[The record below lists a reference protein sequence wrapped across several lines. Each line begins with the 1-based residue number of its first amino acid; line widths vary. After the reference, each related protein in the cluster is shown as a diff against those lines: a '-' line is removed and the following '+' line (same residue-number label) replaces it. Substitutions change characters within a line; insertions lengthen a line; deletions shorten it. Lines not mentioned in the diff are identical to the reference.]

1 LERSRNLAAR
11 AGRWSAAH
19 RKTAI
24 FGWLAFVIVATMF
37 GSSLGTK
44 TIDNNQSSIGESGR
58 ADKAIDKGFPDKA
71 QEKVLVES
79 EEGSSATDPDF
90 RSAVDSTIAALRKN
104 PNVRNIESPYADGNQ
119 GQISEDGRSALIR
132 FELPGS
138 DSHTEDVVGSTL
150 DTVQRVDAQESGFR
164 VEEFGQASASKE
176 LSKSFEDDF
185 KRAETTSLPITL
197 IILAVAFGALVA
209 AGVPLLLAV
218 TAVLAAIGLIA
229 PVSQIWPV
237 DEAISSVVLLIGL
250 AVGVDYSMFY
260 LRREREERARG
271 KSESAALEAAAATS
285 GRAVLVSGLTVLI
298 AMSGMYLAGDPTF
311 RSFATGTILV
321 VAIAMIGSVTVLPAI
336 LSALGDRVNKA
347 RIPLLP
353 SPEKRA
359 AREPRLW
366 SGLLNAVLRRPALSA
381 GLATAALVVMALP
394 ALNIK
399 TAVPGIDAL
408 PQNLE
413 AIKTYNRMQDAF
425 PGGQVPAQVVVQAD
439 DVRSPAVRG
448 ALTDLRDRASADA
461 EHFGAPIT
469 ADVSPNHTVAVLS
482 IPVQGDGN
490 DDASIAALK
499 ELRSDLVPQTVG
511 SVDGVTAGVTGQ
523 TAQSEDFNSL
533 MDSRLP
539 IVFGFVLGMAFLLLL
554 VTFRSIVIP
563 IKAILLNLLS
573 VSAAYGIV
581 TWIFQD
587 GHLESALDFQATGSV
602 LSWLPMFMFVILF
615 GLSMDYHV
623 FILSRVRETYDNG
636 ESTGDAV
643 THGIKST
650 ASVITAAAIV
660 MVAVFGIF
668 ATLSSVIFKEFG
680 VGLASAV
687 LIDATIV
694 RGVLLP
700 SAMKLLGD
708 WNWYLPSWLEWL
720 PRVGA
725 RRTERRGRP
734 SDRPAVAGADA

>member
-1 LERSRNLAAR
+1 
-11 AGRWSAAH
+11 
-19 RKTAI
+19 
-24 FGWLAFVIVATMF
+24 
-37 GSSLGTK
+37 
-44 TIDNNQSSIGESGR
+44 
-58 ADKAIDKGFPDKA
+58 
-71 QEKVLVES
+71 
-79 EEGSSATDPDF
+79 
-90 RSAVDSTIAALRKN
+90 
-104 PNVRNIESPYADGNQ
+104 
-119 GQISEDGRSALIR
+119 
-132 FELPGS
+132 
-138 DSHTEDVVGSTL
+138 
-150 DTVQRVDAQESGFR
+150 
-164 VEEFGQASASKE
+164 
-176 LSKSFEDDF
+176 
-185 KRAETTSLPITL
+185 
-197 IILAVAFGALVA
+197 
-209 AGVPLLLAV
+209 
-218 TAVLAAIGLIA
+218 
-229 PVSQIWPV
+229 
-237 DEAISSVVLLIGL
+237 
-250 AVGVDYSMFY
+250 
-260 LRREREERARG
+260 
-271 KSESAALEAAAATS
+271 
-285 GRAVLVSGLTVLI
+285 VLVSGLTVLI
-298 AMSGMYLAGDPTF
+298 AMSGMYMAGDPTF

-321 VAIAMIGSVTVLPAI
+321 VAIAMLGSVTVLPAI

-347 RIPLLP
+347 RIPFLR

-359 AREPRLW
+359 TQEPRLW
-366 SGLLNAVLRRPALSA
+366 RGLLDAVLRRPAISA
-381 GLATAALVVMALP
+381 GLATATLVVLALP

-413 AIKTYNRMQDAF
+413 VIQTYNRMQDAF

-439 DVRSPAVRG
+439 DVRSPEVRQ
-448 ALTDLRDRASADA
+448 ALVELRDRASGDTK
-461 EHFGAPIT
+461 HFGAPIT
-469 ADVSPNHTVAVLS
+469 ADVSPGHSVAVLS

-490 DDASIAALK
+490 DDASIASLNQ
-499 ELRSDLVPQTVG
+499 LRDDLVPQTVG
-511 SVDGVTAGVTGQ
+511 SLNGVTAMVTGQ

-587 GHLESALDFQATGSV
+587 GHLESVLDFKATGSV

-623 FILSRVRETYDNG
+623 FILSRIREAYDNG

-643 THGIKST
+643 AHGIKST
-650 ASVITAAAIV
+650 ASVITAAAVV

-720 PRVGA
+720 PRVGP
-725 RRTERRGRP
+725 RRTERRRP
-734 SDRPAVAGADA
+734 PEPAVAGADA

>member
-1 LERSRNLAAR
+1 MDRSRNLAAR

-24 FGWLAFVIVATMF
+24 FGWLAFVIVATII
-37 GSSLGTK
+37 GGQLGTD
-44 TIDNNQSSIGESGR
+44 TLGNNQSNVGESGR
-58 ADKAIDKGFPDKA
+58 TDKTIDKAFPDKA
-71 QEKVLVES
+71 QETVLVQS
-79 EEGSSATDPDF
+79 QNGASVDDPGF
-90 RSAVDSTIAALRKN
+90 HAAVDSTISALRN
-104 PNVRNIESPYADGNQ
+104 DPNVRNLESPYGAGNRGQVSKDGH
-119 GQISEDGRSALIR
+119 SALIR

-138 DSHTEDVVGSTL
+138 DSTTKDLVGSTL
-150 DTVQRVDAQESGFR
+150 DTVHRVDSRQSDFR

-176 LSKSFEDDF
+176 LSKSFESDF
-185 KRAETTSLPITL
+185 KRAELTSLPITL
-197 IILAVAFGALVA
+197 IILVIAFGALVA
-209 AGVPLLLAV
+209 AGVPLLLAL
-218 TAVLAAIGLIA
+218 TAVMAAIGLIA
-229 PVSQIWPV
+229 PISQIWPV
-237 DEAISSVVLLIGL
+237 DESITSVILLIGL

-285 GRAVLVSGLTVLI
+285 GRAILVSGLTVLI

-321 VAIAMIGSVTVLPAI
+321 VAIAMIGSVTVLPAV

-347 RIPLLP
+347 RIPFLP

-359 AREPRLW
+359 AAEPRLW
-366 SGLLNAVLRRPALSA
+366 RALLDRVLRRPAISA
-381 GLATAALVVMALP
+381 GLATALLVVLALP

-399 TAVPGIDAL
+399 TAVPGVDAL

-413 AIKTYNRMQDAF
+413 VIKTYNRMQDAF
-425 PGGQVPAQVVVQAD
+425 PGGQVPAQVAVQAN
-439 DVRSPAVRG
+439 DVRSPEVTG
-448 ALTDLRDRASADA
+448 ALTELRDRAAADTK
-461 EHFGAPIT
+461 HFGQPIT
-469 ADVSPNHTVAVLS
+469 ADVSPDHTVAVLS

-490 DDASIAALK
+490 DDASNAALHV
-499 ELRSDLVPQTVG
+499 LRSDLVPETVG
-511 SVDGVTAGVTGQ
+511 SVNGVTAGVTGQ

-533 MDSRLP
+533 MSSRLP

-587 GHLESALDFQATGSV
+587 GHLESVLNFNATGSV

-623 FILSRVRETYDNG
+623 FILTRVREAYDNG
-636 ESTGDAV
+636 ESTADAV
-643 THGIKST
+643 AHGIKST

-680 VGLASAV
+680 IGLASAV

-720 PRVGA
+720 PRVGP
-725 RRTERRGRP
+725 RRTERRGGP
-734 SDRPAVAGADA
+734 PEPAVAGADA

>member
-24 FGWLAFVIVATMF
+24 FGWLAFVIVATLI
-37 GSSLGTK
+37 GSQVGTK

-58 ADKAIDKGFPDKA
+58 ADKAIDKAYPDKA
-71 QEKVLVES
+71 QETVLVQS
-79 EEGSSATDPDF
+79 EHGATATDPGF
-90 RSAVDSTIAALRKN
+90 RAAVDSTIAALAKN
-104 PNVRNIESPYADGNQ
+104 PNVRNLESPYAEANQ
-119 GQISEDGRSALIR
+119 GQISRDGRSALIR
-132 FELPGS
+132 FELRGS
-138 DSHTEDVVGSTL
+138 DDRTEDVVASTL
-150 DTVQRVDAQESGFR
+150 ATVHRVDAQQSGYR
-164 VEEFGQASASKE
+164 VEEFGDASASRE
-176 LSKSFEDDF
+176 LSKSFEEDF
-185 KRAETTSLPITL
+185 QRAEITSLPITL
-197 IILAVAFGALVA
+197 IILVIAFGALVA
-209 AGVPLLLAV
+209 AGVPLLLAL
-218 TAVLAAIGLIA
+218 TAVMAAIGLIA
-229 PVSQIWPV
+229 PASQIWPV

-271 KSESAALEAAAATS
+271 KSESAALQAAAATS

-298 AMSGMYLAGDPTF
+298 AMSGMYLTGDPTF

-321 VAIAMIGSVTVLPAI
+321 VAIAMLGSVTVLPAV

-347 RIPLLP
+347 RIPFLP

-359 AREPRLW
+359 AQEPRLW
-366 SGLLNAVLRRPALSA
+366 SGLLNAVLRRPAISA
-381 GLATAALVVMALP
+381 GLATAALVVLALP

-399 TAVPGIDAL
+399 TAVPGVDAL

-413 AIKTYNRMQDAF
+413 VIQTYNRMQDAF

-439 DVRSPAVRG
+439 DVRSPEVRQ
-448 ALTDLRDRASADA
+448 ALVELRDRASADTK
-461 EHFGAPIT
+461 HFGAPIT
-469 ADVSPNHTVAVLS
+469 ADVSPGHGVAVLS

-490 DDASIAALK
+490 DEASIASLNQ
-499 ELRSDLVPQTVG
+499 LRDDLVPQTVG
-511 SVDGVTAGVTGQ
+511 SLNGVTAMVTGQ

-533 MDSRLP
+533 MDSRLR

-587 GHLESALDFQATGSV
+587 GHLESVLDFKATGSV

-623 FILSRVRETYDNG
+623 FILSRIREAYDNG

-643 THGIKST
+643 AHGIKST
-650 ASVITAAAIV
+650 ASVITAAAVV

-720 PRVGA
+720 PRVGP
-725 RRTERRGRP
+725 RRTERRRP
-734 SDRPAVAGADA
+734 PEPAVAGADA

>member
-1 LERSRNLAAR
+1 MNRSKNLAAR

-24 FGWLAFVIVATMF
+24 LGWLAFVIAATF
-37 GSSLGTK
+37 VGGSLGTK
-44 TIDNNQSSIGESGR
+44 TLGNNQSNVGESGR
-58 ADKAIDKGFPDKA
+58 ADKSIDDAFPDKA
-71 QEKVLVES
+71 QETVLVQS
-79 EEGSSATDPDF
+79 QDGVPATNPGF
-90 RSAVDSTIAALRKN
+90 RATVKETEAALAENRH
-104 PNVRNIESPYADGNQ
+104 VRNIEGPYAPGNE
-119 GQISEDGRSALIR
+119 GQISKDGHSALIR

-138 DSHTEDVVGSTL
+138 DSHTEDVVASTL
-150 DTVQRVDAQESGFR
+150 NTVHRLDARQASYR
-164 VEEFGQASASKE
+164 IEEFGQASANKE
-176 LSKSFEDDF
+176 LSKSFENDF
-185 KRAETTSLPITL
+185 KRAELTSLPITL
-197 IILAVAFGALVA
+197 IILVIAFGALVA
-209 AGVPLLLAV
+209 AGVPLLLAI

-229 PVSQIWPV
+229 PISQIWPV
-237 DEAISSVVLLIGL
+237 DESISSVVLLIGL

-260 LRREREERARG
+260 LRREREERAKG
-271 KSESAALEAAAATS
+271 LSESASLEAAAATS

-321 VAIAMIGSVTVLPAI
+321 VAIAMLGSVTVLPAV
-336 LSALGDRVNKA
+336 LSKLGDRVNKA
-347 RIPLLP
+347 RIPFLP
-353 SPEKRA
+353 SPEERA
-359 AREPRLW
+359 GREPRLW
-366 SGLLNAVLRRPALSA
+366 SALLDRVLRRPAISA
-381 GLATAALVVMALP
+381 GLATALLLVLALP

-399 TAVPGIDAL
+399 TAVAGVDAL

-413 AIKTYNRMQDAF
+413 VIKTYNRMQEAF
-425 PGGQVPAQVVVQAD
+425 PGGQVPAQVVVQAN
-439 DVRSPAVRG
+439 DVRSPAVQR
-448 ALTDLRDRASADA
+448 AMADLRNQARADA
-461 EHFGAPIT
+461 KHFGAPIT
-469 ADVSPNHTVAVLS
+469 VDVSPNHTVAVLS

-499 ELRSDLVPQTVG
+499 KLRSDLVPRTVG
-511 SVDGVTAGVTGQ
+511 SVNGVTVGVTGQ

-539 IVFGFVLGMAFLLLL
+539 IVFGFVLTMAFLLLL

-587 GHLESALDFQATGSV
+587 GHLESALNFKATGSV

-623 FILSRVRETYDNG
+623 FILTRIREAYDNG
-636 ESTGDAV
+636 ESTADAV
-643 THGIKST
+643 AHGIKST
-650 ASVITAAAIV
+650 ASVITAAAFV

-680 VGLASAV
+680 IGLASAV

-700 SAMKLLGD
+700 SAMKMLGD

-720 PRVGA
+720 PRVGP

-734 SDRPAVAGADA
+734 PERPAVAGADA

>member
-1 LERSRNLAAR
+1 VALNSSSNLAAR

-24 FGWLAFVIVATMF
+24 FGWLAFVIAAVMI
-37 GSSLGTK
+37 GGQVGTK
-44 TIDNNQSSIGESGR
+44 TLDSNQSSIGESGR
-58 ADKAIDKGFPDKA
+58 ADKAIDKAFPDKA
-71 QEKVLVES
+71 QETVLVES
-79 EEGSSATDPDF
+79 QNGAKATDPSF
-90 RSAVDSTIAALRKN
+90 HSAVESTVAALRKN
-104 PNVRNIESPYADGNQ
+104 KSVRNIDSPYAAGNQ
-119 GQISEDGRSALIR
+119 GQISKNGQSALIR

-138 DSHTEDVVGSTL
+138 ESHTEDLVTSTL
-150 DTVQRVDAQESGFR
+150 NTVHRLDAQQAGFR
-164 VEEFGQASASKE
+164 IEEFGDASASKE

-185 KRAETTSLPITL
+185 KRAEATSLPITL
-197 IILAVAFGALVA
+197 IILVIAFGALAA
-209 AGVPLLLAV
+209 AGVPLLLAL

-347 RIPLLP
+347 RIPFLP
-353 SPEKRA
+353 SPERRA

-366 SGLLNAVLRRPALSA
+366 SALLDAVLRRPAISA

-399 TAVPGIDAL
+399 TAVPGVDAL

-413 AIKTYNRMQDAF
+413 VIKTYNRMQDAF
-425 PGGQVPAQVVVQAD
+425 PGGQVPASVVVQAN
-439 DVRSPAVRG
+439 DVRSPQVADAIG
-448 ALTDLRDRASADA
+448 ELRDRASSDNKQ
-461 EHFGAPIT
+461 FGTPIT
-469 ADVSPNHTVAVLS
+469 SDLSPDHTVAVLS
-482 IPVQGDGN
+482 IPVAGDGN
-490 DDASIAALK
+490 DDASVASLK
-499 ELRSDLVPQTVG
+499 TLRNELVPQTVG
-511 SVDGVTAGVTGQ
+511 SVDGVTVGVTGQ
-523 TAQSEDFNSL
+523 TAQSEDFNNL

-539 IVFGFVLGMAFLLLL
+539 LVFGFVLGMAFLLLL
-554 VTFRSIVIP
+554 LTFRSIVIP
-563 IKAILLNLLS
+563 IKAIVLNLLS

-587 GHLESALDFQATGSV
+587 GHLEGLLGFQATGSV

-623 FILSRVRETYDNG
+623 FILTRIREAFDSG
-636 ESTGDAV
+636 DSTADAV
-643 THGIKST
+643 AHGIKST
-650 ASVITAAAIV
+650 ASVITAAAFV

-720 PRVGA
+720 PRVGP
-725 RRTERRGRP
+725 RRTERRRP
-734 SDRPAVAGADA
+734 PEPAVAGADA

>member
-1 LERSRNLAAR
+1 
-11 AGRWSAAH
+11 
-19 RKTAI
+19 
-24 FGWLAFVIVATMF
+24 
-37 GSSLGTK
+37 
-44 TIDNNQSSIGESGR
+44 
-58 ADKAIDKGFPDKA
+58 
-71 QEKVLVES
+71 
-79 EEGSSATDPDF
+79 
-90 RSAVDSTIAALRKN
+90 
-104 PNVRNIESPYADGNQ
+104 
-119 GQISEDGRSALIR
+119 
-132 FELPGS
+132 
-138 DSHTEDVVGSTL
+138 
-150 DTVQRVDAQESGFR
+150 
-164 VEEFGQASASKE
+164 
-176 LSKSFEDDF
+176 
-185 KRAETTSLPITL
+185 
-197 IILAVAFGALVA
+197 
-209 AGVPLLLAV
+209 
-218 TAVLAAIGLIA
+218 
-229 PVSQIWPV
+229 
-237 DEAISSVVLLIGL
+237 
-250 AVGVDYSMFY
+250 
-260 LRREREERARG
+260 
-271 KSESAALEAAAATS
+271 
-285 GRAVLVSGLTVLI
+285 VLVSGLTVLI

-336 LSALGDRVNKA
+336 LAALGDRVNKA
-347 RIPLLP
+347 RIPFLP
-353 SPEKRA
+353 SPERRA

-366 SGLLNAVLRRPALSA
+366 SALLDVVLRRPAISA
-381 GLATAALVVMALP
+381 GLATALLVVLALP

-399 TAVPGIDAL
+399 TAVPGVDAL

-413 AIKTYNRMQDAF
+413 VIKTYNRMQDAF

-439 DVRSPAVRG
+439 DVRSPQVRQG
-448 ALTDLRDRASADA
+448 MVELRNRAAADTKQ
-461 EHFGAPIT
+461 FGAPIT
-469 ADVSPNHTVAVLS
+469 ADVSPDHTVAVLS
-482 IPVQGDGN
+482 IPVAGDGN
-490 DDASIAALK
+490 DDASVASLK
-499 ELRSDLVPQTVG
+499 TLRDDLVPQTVG

-539 IVFGFVLGMAFLLLL
+539 IVFGFVLSMAFLLLL

-563 IKAILLNLLS
+563 IKAIVLNLLS

-587 GHLESALDFQATGSV
+587 GHLEGPLGFEATGSV

-623 FILSRVRETYDNG
+623 FILTRIREAFDNG
-636 ESTGDAV
+636 ESTADAV
-643 THGIKST
+643 SHGIKST

-700 SAMKLLGD
+700 SAMKMLGD

-720 PRVGA
+720 PRVGP
-725 RRTERRGRP
+725 RRTERRRP
-734 SDRPAVAGADA
+734 PEPAIAGADA

>member
-1 LERSRNLAAR
+1 LEGSRNLAAR

-24 FGWLAFVIVATMF
+24 FGWLAFVIVATLI
-37 GSSLGTK
+37 GSQVGTK

-58 ADKAIDKGFPDKA
+58 ADKAIDRAFPDKA
-71 QEKVLVES
+71 QETVLVQS
-79 EEGSSATDPDF
+79 ERGATATDPGF
-90 RSAVDSTIAALRKN
+90 SAAVDSTIAALAKN
-104 PNVRNIESPYADGNQ
+104 PNVRNLESPYAEANR
-119 GQISEDGRSALIR
+119 GQISRDGRSALVR
-132 FELPGS
+132 FELRGS
-138 DSHTEDVVGSTL
+138 DEHTEDVVASTL
-150 DTVQRVDAQESGFR
+150 ATVHRVDAQQSSYR
-164 VEEFGQASASKE
+164 VEEFGDASASRE
-176 LSKSFEDDF
+176 LSKSFEEDF
-185 KRAETTSLPITL
+185 QRAEITSLPITL
-197 IILAVAFGALVA
+197 IILVIAFGALVA
-209 AGVPLLLAV
+209 AGVPLLLAL
-218 TAVLAAIGLIA
+218 TAVMAAIGLIA
-229 PVSQIWPV
+229 PASQIWPV

-271 KSESAALEAAAATS
+271 KSESAALQAAAATS

-321 VAIAMIGSVTVLPAI
+321 VAIAMLGSVTVLPAI
-336 LSALGDRVNKA
+336 LSGLGDRVNKA
-347 RIPLLP
+347 RIPFLS

-359 AREPRLW
+359 AQEPRMW
-366 SGLLNAVLRRPALSA
+366 SGLLNAVLRRPAISA
-381 GLATAALVVMALP
+381 GLATAALVVLALP

-399 TAVPGIDAL
+399 TAVPGVDAM

-413 AIKTYNRMQDAF
+413 VIQTYNRMQDAF

-439 DVRSPAVRG
+439 DVRSPEVRQ
-448 ALTDLRDRASADA
+448 ALIELRERASADTR
-461 EHFGAPIT
+461 HFGAPIT
-469 ADVSPNHTVAVLS
+469 ADVSPDQSVAVLS

-490 DDASIAALK
+490 DDASIASLNQ
-499 ELRSDLVPQTVG
+499 LRDDLVPQTVG
-511 SVDGVTAGVTGQ
+511 SLNGVAAGVTGQ
-523 TAQSEDFNSL
+523 TAQSEDFNGL

-587 GHLESALDFQATGSV
+587 GHLESVLDFKATGSV

-623 FILSRVRETYDNG
+623 FILSRIREAYDNG

-643 THGIKST
+643 AHGIKST
-650 ASVITAAAIV
+650 ASVITAAAVV

-700 SAMKLLGD
+700 SAMRLLGD

-720 PRVGA
+720 PRVGP
-725 RRTERRGRP
+725 RRTERRRP
-734 SDRPAVAGADA
+734 PEPAVAGADA

>member
-1 LERSRNLAAR
+1 MDRSRNLAAR

-24 FGWLAFVIVATMF
+24 FGWLAFVIAAVMI
-37 GSSLGTK
+37 GGQLGTK
-44 TIDNNQSSIGESGR
+44 TLDNNQSSIGESGR
-58 ADKAIDKGFPDKA
+58 ADKAVDKAFPDKA
-71 QEKVLVES
+71 GETVIVQS
-79 EEGSSATDPDF
+79 ENGARATDPEF
-90 RSAVDSTIAALRKN
+90 RAAVDSTITALRKDKH
-104 PNVRNIESPYADGNQ
+104 VRSIDSPYAAGNQ

-138 DSHTEDVVGSTL
+138 DDRTEDLVGATL
-150 DTVQRVDAQESGFR
+150 NTVHKLDGQSPDFR
-164 VEEFGQASASKE
+164 IEEFGQASANKE

-185 KRAETTSLPITL
+185 KRAEATSLPITL
-197 IILAVAFGALVA
+197 IILVLAFGALVA
-209 AGVPLLLAV
+209 AGVPLLLAL

-229 PVSQIWPV
+229 PISQIWPV
-237 DEAISSVVLLIGL
+237 DESISSVVLLIGL

-347 RIPLLP
+347 RIPFLP
-353 SPEKRA
+353 SPERRA

-366 SGLLNAVLRRPALSA
+366 SALLDVVLRRPAISA
-381 GLATAALVVMALP
+381 GLATALLVVLALP

-399 TAVPGIDAL
+399 TAVPGVDAL

-413 AIKTYNRMQDAF
+413 VIKTYNRMQDAF

-439 DVRSPAVRG
+439 DVRSPQVRQG
-448 ALTDLRDRASADA
+448 MVELRNRAAADTKQ
-461 EHFGAPIT
+461 FGAPIT
-469 ADVSPNHTVAVLS
+469 ADVSPDHTVAVLS
-482 IPVQGDGN
+482 IPVAGDGN
-490 DDASIAALK
+490 DDASVASLK
-499 ELRSDLVPQTVG
+499 TLRDDLVPQTVG

-539 IVFGFVLGMAFLLLL
+539 IVFGFVLSMAFLLLL

-563 IKAILLNLLS
+563 IKAIVLNLLS

-587 GHLESALDFQATGSV
+587 GHLEGPLGFEATGSV

-623 FILSRVRETYDNG
+623 FILTRIREAFDNG
-636 ESTGDAV
+636 ESTADAV
-643 THGIKST
+643 SHGIKST

-700 SAMKLLGD
+700 SAMKMLGD

-720 PRVGA
+720 PRVGP
-725 RRTERRGRP
+725 RRTERRRP
-734 SDRPAVAGADA
+734 PEPAVAGADA

>member
-19 RKTAI
+19 RKIAI
-24 FGWLAFVIVATMF
+24 FGWLAFVIVATLI
-37 GSSLGTK
+37 GSSVGTK

-58 ADKAIDKGFPDKA
+58 ADKAIDKAFPDKA
-71 QEKVLVES
+71 QETVLVQS
-79 EEGSSATDPDF
+79 EHGTTATDPGF
-90 RSAVDSTIAALRKN
+90 RAAVDSTIAALAKN
-104 PNVRNIESPYADGNQ
+104 PNVRKLESPYAEANQ
-119 GQISEDGRSALIR
+119 GQISRDGRSALIR
-132 FELPGS
+132 FELRGS
-138 DSHTEDVVGSTL
+138 DDHTEDVVASTL
-150 DTVQRVDAQESGFR
+150 ATVHRVDAQQNSYR
-164 VEEFGQASASKE
+164 VEEFGDASASRE
-176 LSKSFEDDF
+176 LSKSFEEDF
-185 KRAETTSLPITL
+185 QRAEVTSLPITL
-197 IILAVAFGALVA
+197 IILVIAFGALVA
-209 AGVPLLLAV
+209 AGVPLLLAL
-218 TAVLAAIGLIA
+218 TAVMAAIGLIA
-229 PVSQIWPV
+229 PASQIWPV

-271 KSESAALEAAAATS
+271 KSESAALQAAAATS

-321 VAIAMIGSVTVLPAI
+321 VAIAMLGSVTVLPAI

-347 RIPLLP
+347 RIPFLP

-366 SGLLNAVLRRPALSA
+366 SGLLNAVLRRPAISA
-381 GLATAALVVMALP
+381 GLATAALVVLALP

-399 TAVPGIDAL
+399 TAVPGVDAL

-413 AIKTYNRMQDAF
+413 VIQTYNRMQDAF

-439 DVRSPAVRG
+439 DARSPEVRQ
-448 ALTDLRDRASADA
+448 ALVELRDRASADTK
-461 EHFGAPIT
+461 HFGAPIT
-469 ADVSPNHTVAVLS
+469 ADISPDHSVAVLS

-490 DDASIAALK
+490 DDASIASLNQ
-499 ELRSDLVPQTVG
+499 LRDDLVPQTVG
-511 SVDGVTAGVTGQ
+511 SLNGVTAAVTGQ

-587 GHLESALDFQATGSV
+587 GHLESLLDFKATGSV

-623 FILSRVRETYDNG
+623 FILSRIREAYDNG

-643 THGIKST
+643 AHGIKST
-650 ASVITAAAIV
+650 ASVITAAAVV

-720 PRVGA
+720 PRVGP
-725 RRTERRGRP
+725 RRTERRRP
-734 SDRPAVAGADA
+734 PEPAVAGADA

>member
-24 FGWLAFVIVATMF
+24 FGWLAFVIAATLI
-37 GSSLGTK
+37 GSQVGTK

-58 ADKAIDKGFPDKA
+58 ADKAIDRAFPDKA
-71 QEKVLVES
+71 QETVLVRS
-79 EEGSSATDPDF
+79 EHGATATDPDF
-90 RSAVDSTIAALRKN
+90 RAVVDSTIAALAKN
-104 PNVRNIESPYADGNQ
+104 PNVRNLESPYAEANR
-119 GQISEDGRSALIR
+119 GQISRDGRSALVR
-132 FELPGS
+132 FELRGS
-138 DSHTEDVVGSTL
+138 EEHTEDVVASTL
-150 DTVQRVDAQESGFR
+150 ATVQRVDAQLSSYR
-164 VEEFGQASASKE
+164 VEEFGDASASRE
-176 LSKSFEDDF
+176 LSKSFEEDF
-185 KRAETTSLPITL
+185 QRAEITSLPITL
-197 IILAVAFGALVA
+197 IILVIAFGALVS
-209 AGVPLLLAV
+209 AGVPLLLAL
-218 TAVLAAIGLIA
+218 TAVMAAIGLIA
-229 PVSQIWPV
+229 PASQIWPV

-271 KSESAALEAAAATS
+271 KSETAALQAAAATS

-321 VAIAMIGSVTVLPAI
+321 VAIAMLGSVTVLPAI

-347 RIPLLP
+347 RIPFLP

-366 SGLLNAVLRRPALSA
+366 SGLLNAVLRRPAISA
-381 GLATAALVVMALP
+381 GLAIAALVVLALP

-399 TAVPGIDAL
+399 TAVPGVDAL
-408 PQNLE
+408 PQNLGV
-413 AIKTYNRMQDAF
+413 IQTYNRMQDAF

-439 DVRSPAVRG
+439 DVRSPEVRQ
-448 ALTDLRDRASADA
+448 ALVELRDRASADTK
-461 EHFGAPIT
+461 HFGAPIT
-469 ADVSPNHTVAVLS
+469 ADVSPGHGVAVLS

-490 DDASIAALK
+490 DDASIASLNQ
-499 ELRSDLVPQTVG
+499 LRDELVPQTVG
-511 SVDGVTAGVTGQ
+511 SLNGVTAGVTGQ

-587 GHLESALDFQATGSV
+587 GHLESLLDFKATGSV

-623 FILSRVRETYDNG
+623 FILSRIREAYDNG

-643 THGIKST
+643 AHGIKST
-650 ASVITAAAIV
+650 ASVITAAAVV

-720 PRVGA
+720 PRVGP
-725 RRTERRGRP
+725 RRTERRRP
-734 SDRPAVAGADA
+734 PEPAVAGADA

>member
-19 RKTAI
+19 RKIAI
-24 FGWLAFVIVATMF
+24 FGWLAFVIVATLI
-37 GSSLGTK
+37 GSSVGTK

-58 ADKAIDKGFPDKA
+58 ADKAIDKAFPDKA
-71 QEKVLVES
+71 QETVLVQS
-79 EEGSSATDPDF
+79 EHGTTATDPGF
-90 RSAVDSTIAALRKN
+90 RAAVDSTIAALAKN
-104 PNVRNIESPYADGNQ
+104 PNVRKLESPYAEANQ
-119 GQISEDGRSALIR
+119 GQISRDGRSALIR
-132 FELPGS
+132 FELRGS
-138 DSHTEDVVGSTL
+138 DDHTEDVVASTL
-150 DTVQRVDAQESGFR
+150 ATVHRVDAQQNSYR
-164 VEEFGQASASKE
+164 VEEFGDASASRE
-176 LSKSFEDDF
+176 LSKSFEEDF
-185 KRAETTSLPITL
+185 QRAEVTSLPITL
-197 IILAVAFGALVA
+197 IILVIAFGALVA
-209 AGVPLLLAV
+209 AGVPLLLAL
-218 TAVLAAIGLIA
+218 TAVMAAIGLIA
-229 PVSQIWPV
+229 PASQIWPV

-271 KSESAALEAAAATS
+271 KSESAALQAAAATS

-321 VAIAMIGSVTVLPAI
+321 VAIAMLGSVTVLPAI

-347 RIPLLP
+347 RIPFLP

-366 SGLLNAVLRRPALSA
+366 SGLLNAVLRRPAISA
-381 GLATAALVVMALP
+381 GLATAALVVLALP

-399 TAVPGIDAL
+399 TAVPGVDAL

-413 AIKTYNRMQDAF
+413 VIQTYNRMQDAF

-439 DVRSPAVRG
+439 DARSPEVRQ
-448 ALTDLRDRASADA
+448 ALVELRDRASADTK
-461 EHFGAPIT
+461 HFGAPIT
-469 ADVSPNHTVAVLS
+469 ADISPDHSVAVLS

-490 DDASIAALK
+490 DDASIASLNQ
-499 ELRSDLVPQTVG
+499 LRDDLVPQTVG
-511 SVDGVTAGVTGQ
+511 SLNGVTAAVTGQ

-539 IVFGFVLGMAFLLLL
+539 IVFGFVLSMAFLLLL

-587 GHLESALDFQATGSV
+587 GHLESLLDFKATGSV

-623 FILSRVRETYDNG
+623 FILSRIREAYDNG

-643 THGIKST
+643 AHGIKST
-650 ASVITAAAIV
+650 ASVITAAAVV

-720 PRVGA
+720 PRVGP
-725 RRTERRGRP
+725 RRTERRRP
-734 SDRPAVAGADA
+734 PEPAVAGADA

>member
-24 FGWLAFVIVATMF
+24 FGWLVFVIAAAMI
-37 GSSLGTK
+37 GGSLGTK
-44 TIDNNQSSIGESGR
+44 TLDNNQSSIGESGR
-58 ADKAIDKGFPDKA
+58 ADKAVERAFPDKA
-71 QEKVLVES
+71 QETVLVQS
-79 EEGSSATDPDF
+79 EDRASATDPGF
-90 RSAVDSTIAALRKN
+90 RAAVDSSVAALRKN
-104 PNVRNIESPYADGNQ
+104 PEVRNIDSPYGEGNQ
-119 GQISEDGRSALIR
+119 GQISKDGRSALIR
-132 FELPGS
+132 FELRGS
-138 DSHTEDVVGSTL
+138 DDHTEDAVTSTL
-150 DTVQRVDAQESGFR
+150 NTVHRLDVEQSGFR
-164 VEEFGQASASKE
+164 IEEFGEASANKE

-185 KRAETTSLPITL
+185 KRAEITSLPITL
-197 IILAVAFGALVA
+197 IILVIAFGALVA
-209 AGVPLLLAV
+209 AGVPLLLAL

-285 GRAVLVSGLTVLI
+285 GRAVLVSGMTVLI

-321 VAIAMIGSVTVLPAI
+321 VAIAMLGSVTVLPAI

-347 RIPLLP
+347 RIPFLP
-353 SPEKRA
+353 SPEKRTA
-359 AREPRLW
+359 HEPRLW
-366 SGLLNAVLRRPALSA
+366 TGLLNAVLRRPAISA
-381 GLATAALVVMALP
+381 GLAAAALIVMALP

-399 TAVPGIDAL
+399 TAVPGVDAL

-413 AIKTYNRMQDAF
+413 VIKTYNRMQEAF

-439 DVRSPAVRG
+439 DVRSPQVRQ
-448 ALTDLRDRASADA
+448 AMTELRDRASDA
-461 EHFGAPIT
+461 KHFGAPIT
-469 ADVSPNHTVAVLS
+469 ADVSPDHSVAVLS

-490 DDASIAALK
+490 DDASIASLK
-499 ELRSDLVPQTVG
+499 TLRDDLVPQTVG

-581 TWIFQD
+581 TFIFQD
-587 GHLESALDFQATGSV
+587 GHLESLLDFKATGSV

-623 FILSRVRETYDNG
+623 FILSRVREAYDNG
-636 ESTGDAV
+636 ESTADAV
-643 THGIKST
+643 AHGIKST

-720 PRVGA
+720 PRVGP
-725 RRTERRGRP
+725 RRTERRRP
-734 SDRPAVAGADA
+734 PEPAVAGADA